1 MKMNIKTAALLVM
14 ITGLLSFN
22 FPADK
27 PVSEDKNT
35 AAIPNELK
43 SLPSFSMMDASGNI
57 VNLQSFKGKKVFL
70 NIWATWCPPCRA
82 EIPSIEKLYK
92 KANKEKAV
100 FIMLAVDKNFDI
112 ALKYANKHNMKTPL
126 FYPAENLPAV
136 LYTTGIPATYIFDEN
151 GELIKKNVGADDYST
166 SAYVNMLNQ

>member
-1 MKMNIKTAALLVM
+1 MKMNLQAAALLLM
-14 ITGLLSFN
+14 ITGLLSFS
-22 FPADK
+22 FATDK
-27 PVSEDKNT
+27 PVSKEKVST
-35 AAIPNELK
+35 LVPKELK

-70 NIWATWCPPCRA
+70 NIWATWCPPCRS

-92 KANKEKAV
+92 KADKEKAV
-100 FIMLAVDKNFDI
+100 FIMLAVDKSFDI

-166 SAYVNMLNQ
+166 SAYVNMLNK